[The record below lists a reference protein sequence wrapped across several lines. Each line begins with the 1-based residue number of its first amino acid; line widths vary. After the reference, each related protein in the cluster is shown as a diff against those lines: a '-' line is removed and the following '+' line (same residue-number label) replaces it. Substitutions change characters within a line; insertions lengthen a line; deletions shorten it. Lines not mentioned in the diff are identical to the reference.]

1 MSVVP
6 KFIAEVSSNHSC
18 DLDRSLAFIDTA
30 AEIGCDAV
38 KFQLFKIDQLFAPVI
53 LAQSESHRQRKQW
66 ELPLEFVPLLHQRCR
81 EKNIEFSCTPF
92 YLEAVDELF
101 PYVDF
106 YKIASYELLWDA
118 LLIKCVE
125 SGKPVMLST
134 GMATMAEINH
144 AVEVMHKAGGKALSL
159 LHCVSAYPT
168 RAQDCNLSAIATIRE
183 ATQVPLGWSDH
194 TVDPAVIYR
203 AIHRWGAGYI
213 EFHLDL
219 DATGAEYAAGH
230 CWLPQQMA
238 EVITTVKRGFSG
250 DGDGQKEP
258 SASEL
263 ADRDWRADPTDGL
276 RPMMAVRDEWQRR

>member
-1 MSVVP
+1 MSMIP

-18 DLDRSLAFIDTA
+18 YLDRSLAFIDAA

-38 KFQLFKIDQLFAPVI
+38 KFQLFKIEKLFAPVI
-53 LAQSESHRQRKQW
+53 LAQSESHRKRKQW
-66 ELPLEFVPLLHQRCR
+66 ELPLDFLPHLYQRCHD
-81 EKNIEFSCTPF
+81 KNIEFSCTPF
-92 YLEAVDELF
+92 YLEAVDELL

-106 YKIASYELLWDA
+106 YKIASYELLWDT

-134 GMATMAEINH
+134 GMATMEEINH
-144 AVEVMHKAGGKALSL
+144 AIEVMRDAGGKELSL

-168 RAQDCNLSAIATIRE
+168 LAQDCNLAAISTIRE

-203 AIHRWGAGYI
+203 AIHHWGAEYI

-238 EVITTVKRGFSG
+238 DVITTVKRGFSA
-250 DGDGQKEP
+250 DGDGKKQP
-258 SASEL
+258 LVSEL
-263 ADRDWRADPTDGL
+263 ADRDWRADPKDGL
-276 RPMMAVRDEWQRR
+276 RPMMTVRDEWQRR